1 MSNIRD
7 SFNEGAGLKKSARK
21 KPKATPDTPAK
32 KPKKR
37 LPQPI
42 RGIAN
47 WLNEEKAAAQEDG
60 AKVKKLKKNPK
71 Y

>member
-1 MSNIRD
+1 MTS
-7 SFNEGAGLKKSARK
+7 SFDEQNTEDAAGKKS
-21 KPKATPDTPAK
+21 
-32 KPKKR
+32 KKR

-60 AKVKKLKKNPK
+60 ATVRNLKKNPK